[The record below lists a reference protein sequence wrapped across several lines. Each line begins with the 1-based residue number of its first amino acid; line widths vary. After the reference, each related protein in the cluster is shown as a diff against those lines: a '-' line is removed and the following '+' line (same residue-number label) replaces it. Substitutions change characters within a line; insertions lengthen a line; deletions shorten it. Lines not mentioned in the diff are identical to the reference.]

1 MAPTRRPS
9 DGLLARV
16 NFPLYSIEMVSN
28 RHCLVAGGG
37 GSAKTGVANGFV
49 RIFIYIACVVYYNVK
64 VERNFQEIYEIH
76 HNGKHFVAEEVLR
89 HETGSNVVMNCAVT
103 TDGRRSYLVAGQESH
118 CQLYHLSTSIV
129 DEEEAAKSN
138 EDTQPNGVSSL
149 RNRRNSAKPSGVEH
163 IRRNSSHIPNSSP
176 SNSTPDLNRNV
187 RRIRFEIQTSDSVQT
202 DFTVKDPLQRVVRLS
217 PSGKLMA
224 TGGTDGHI
232 RLWSFPRMKLQF
244 DMALHSKE
252 ADDVDFSPD
261 SKRLVS
267 IAKDGQAVV
276 TSTETGK
283 ELVKLQWAVPEGS
296 KYLFKRCRFSVYE
309 GKAGKCRLFTIANPL
324 GNASKL
330 VS

>member
-1 MAPTRRPS
+1 M
-9 DGLLARV
+9 
-16 NFPLYSIEMVSN
+16 
-28 RHCLVAGGG
+28 
-37 GSAKTGVANGFV
+37 
-49 RIFIYIACVVYYNVK
+49 
-64 VERNFQEIYEIH
+64 
-76 HNGKHFVAEEVLR
+76 AEEVLR

-103 TDGRRSYLVAGQESH
+103 TDGHRSYLVAGQESH
-118 CQLYHLSTSIV
+118 CQLYHLNTSIV
-129 DEEEAAKSN
+129 EEEEAKGSQQ
-138 EDTQPNGVSSL
+138 DTPNGVSNV
-149 RNRRNSAKPSGVEH
+149 RNRRNSAKPSGVEQ
-163 IRRNSSHIPNSSP
+163 IRRNSHIPTSGPTNSA
-176 SNSTPDLNRNV
+176 PDLNSND
-187 RRIRFEIQTSDSVQT
+187 RRISFAIQTSDSVQT
-202 DFTVKDPLQRVVRLS
+202 DFTLKDPLQRVVRLS

-232 RLWSFPRMKLQF
+232 RVWSFPRMKLQF

-283 ELVKLQWAVPEGS
+283 ELVKLQWTVPEGS

-309 GKAGKCRLFTIANPL
+309 GKAGKSRLFTIANPL

-330 VS
+330 VG

>member
-1 MAPTRRPS
+1 M
-9 DGLLARV
+9 
-16 NFPLYSIEMVSN
+16 
-28 RHCLVAGGG
+28 
-37 GSAKTGVANGFV
+37 
-49 RIFIYIACVVYYNVK
+49 
-64 VERNFQEIYEIH
+64 
-76 HNGKHFVAEEVLR
+76 AEEVLR

-103 TDGRRSYLVAGQESH
+103 TDGHRSYLVAGQESH
-118 CQLYHLSTSIV
+118 CQLYHVNTSIV
-129 DEEEAAKSN
+129 EEDDSVKSSD
-138 EDTQPNGVSSL
+138 DTPNGVSNL

-163 IRRNSSHIPNSSP
+163 IRRGSQIPTSNSS
-176 SNSTPDLNRNV
+176 STSPDLNSNF
-187 RRIRFEIQTSDSVQT
+187 RRIRFDIQSSDSVQT

-244 DMALHSKE
+244 DMKLHSKE

-330 VS
+330 VRSTHNYTQ

>member
-1 MAPTRRPS
+1 M
-9 DGLLARV
+9 
-16 NFPLYSIEMVSN
+16 
-28 RHCLVAGGG
+28 
-37 GSAKTGVANGFV
+37 
-49 RIFIYIACVVYYNVK
+49 
-64 VERNFQEIYEIH
+64 QEIYEIY

-103 TDGRRSYLVAGQESH
+103 TDGHRSYLVAGQESH
-118 CQLYHLSTSIV
+118 CQLYHVNSAIV
-129 DEEEAAKSN
+129 EDGEEAVFSTDDA
-138 EDTQPNGVSSL
+138 NGAPAASL
-149 RNRRNSAKPSGVEH
+149 RHRRNSMKPSGVEQL
-163 IRRNSSHIPNSSP
+163 RRNSHIPISAASKASGATAASADPNS
-176 SNSTPDLNRNV
+176 NDRK
-187 RRIRFEIQTSDSVQT
+187 IRFDIKTSDSVQT
-202 DFTVKDPLQRVVRLS
+202 DFKEKDPLQRVVRLS

-232 RLWSFPRMKLQF
+232 RVWSFPRMNLLH

-283 ELVKLQWAVPEGS
+283 ELVKLQWTVPEGS

-309 GKAGKCRLFTIANPL
+309 GKAGKCRLFTIANPM
-324 GNASKL
+324 GNARKL
-330 VS
+330 VSDVRMVKEDI